1 MLLKI
6 LSPILRFLRSL
17 VLAALVFTTALAPKW
32 ALAVS
37 IEEEATLGREFL
49 GQVKKYFDVIEDDFL
64 NDYMGRLGRCLSS
77 SITDN
82 PFPFNFYIIKD
93 NSLNAFAGPGG
104 HIFVFTGLINEM
116 DRVDELAAV
125 VCHEIAHVTSRHLST
140 RIEQGKKIGLATLA
154 GVLAGGLIGGP
165 AAGAI
170 VTGSM
175 AAGIQTQLHYSRN
188 DEREADQRGFA
199 YMREAGY
206 DPAAMVSV
214 LSKIERGRWVGTDK
228 VPAYL
233 LTHPSGP
240 ERMANMDILI
250 KEKRAGDRLP
260 EAERLA
266 GEYRFF
272 RTSVMAF
279 TLDSTEAI
287 RMFRAELK
295 RTPGSATG
303 YFGLGLVMKQRGDLE
318 AASDYLKKA
327 MASAPDSAVV
337 LRAMAETHLLAG
349 RSGEALALLE
359 KVLEK
364 EHDDKAALYLMG
376 LCLQERGEHQRAV
389 SAYERLAAFPP
400 VRDDVFYKLGI
411 SYGKVDRLAL
421 AHYNF
426 GIYFKRRGEFDT
438 ARFHLEKAR
447 EMAAGEGSLAER
459 IKKEIEGIIRPKKS
473 ESK

>member
-1 MLLKI
+1 LLKI
-6 LSPILRFLRSL
+6 YGSVRGLLKSL
-17 VLAALVFTTALAPKW
+17 LPAVLVIFAVLLPRGVW
-32 ALAVS
+32 ALS

-49 GQVKKYFDVIEDDFL
+49 SHVKKYFDVVEDDFL
-64 NDYMGRLGRCLSS
+64 NDYMNRLGKYLSS

-82 PFPFNFYIIKD
+82 PFPFSFYIIKD

-125 VCHEIAHVTSRHLST
+125 VCHEIGHVTSRHLST

-154 GVLAGGLIGGP
+154 GVLAGVLIGGP

-199 YMREAGY
+199 YMREIGY
-206 DPAAMVSV
+206 DPGAMVSV

-250 KEKRAGDRLP
+250 RENRPAEQPP
-260 EAERLA
+260 EAARLA

-272 RTSVMAF
+272 RASVMAY
-279 TLDSTEAI
+279 TMDSTEAL

-295 RTPGSATG
+295 KTPGSSTG

-327 MASAPDSAVV
+327 MTSAPDSPIVF
-337 LRAMAETHLLAG
+337 RAIAETHLLAG
-349 RSGEALALLE
+349 RSGEALSLLE
-359 KVLEK
+359 KILQK
-364 EHDDKAALYLMG
+364 ERDDKAALYLLG
-376 LCLQERGEHQRAV
+376 LCHQERGEHEKAV
-389 SAYERLAAFPP
+389 SAFERLVAFPP

-411 SYGKVDRLAL
+411 SYGKLDRLVL

-426 GIYFKRRGEFDT
+426 GLYFKRRGEFDT
-438 ARFHLEKAR
+438 AKFHLEKAR
-447 EMAAGEGSLAER
+447 EMAVGDGSLSER
-459 IKKEIEGIIRPKKS
+459 IKREIEGIVRPKKS
-473 ESK
+473 ELK